1 MNFLGKIERKFRERT
16 NPYFAPFRR
25 KALTRTD
32 FTIISNNCWAGSAY
46 RFYGLPYQ
54 TPTVGLY
61 FFANDYIKFVYDLRH
76 YMSAPLEFITS
87 AESSHT
93 ETLQRRG
100 ETNNVLARLD
110 DIEVVF
116 LHYHNEQEAKEKWE
130 RRRQRIN
137 WDNIFIKFSEMNECT
152 TEDLLKFD
160 SLDFPNK
167 ICLTSTRMPDLK
179 SSVYFPQGGIA
190 NGQIVDDTIQFRR
203 GVHLTKWL
211 NSTAA
216 AYEL

>member
-1 MNFLGKIERKFRERT
+1 MSYLGKIERKLREKT
-16 NPYFAPFRR
+16 NPQLAPLRQKR
-25 KALTRTD
+25 LKRAD
-32 FTIISNNCWAGSAY
+32 FSIISNNCWAGSVY
-46 RFYGLPYQ
+46 RYYGLPYQ

-61 FFANDYIKFVYDLRH
+61 FFADDYIKFVYDLHH
-76 YMSAPLEFITS
+76 YISTPLEFITS
-87 AESSHT
+87 AESFHA

-100 ETNNVLARLD
+100 ETNNVIARLD

-116 LHYHNEQEAKEKWE
+116 LHYHNKQEAKEKWE
-130 RRRQRIN
+130 RRTQRIN
-137 WDNIFIKFSEMNECT
+137 WDNIFIKFSEMNECN

-167 ICLTSTRMPDLK
+167 ICLTSTRMPDLN
-179 SSVYFPQGGIA
+179 SSVYFPYGGIV
-190 NGQIVDDTIQFRR
+190 NGQIVDDTIQFCR

-211 NSTAA
+211 NSTAT